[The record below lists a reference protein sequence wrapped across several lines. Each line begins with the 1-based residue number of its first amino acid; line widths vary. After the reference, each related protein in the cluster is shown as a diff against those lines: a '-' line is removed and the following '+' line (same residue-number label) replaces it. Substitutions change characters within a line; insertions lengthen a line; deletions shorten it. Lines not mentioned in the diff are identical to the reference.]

1 MRDLLLQA
9 LKRQSIERPPVWLM
23 RQAGRYMIDYQ
34 MLRAKHSLWSL
45 FHDPELAAKVTMLP
59 IDLLNV
65 DAAILFSDILV
76 LAEVFGCKIIFPEQG
91 GPYVTPFIDTLT
103 AIENLVAS
111 PALEKLRYV
120 AHTIQLVKPTL
131 TVPLLGFSAG
141 PFTLA
146 SYMIEGAGRAGFTKT
161 KSLIEHHE
169 KHFSLLLNKIA
180 DACIDFLRLQ
190 IQSGADAVQI
200 FDSWASVLSAEQFRL
215 FCLPYWKKI
224 MDGLK
229 DLGVPLVFFC
239 RDSHRFV
246 ADIASIAP
254 HAISIDEKGSMADI
268 RKIIGPDIA
277 LQGNL
282 CSQFLRD
289 ASRDMVIQETQK
301 LLLSMEGE
309 KGVIMNLGHGILPA
323 TPFENVKVFVETVK
337 NFKGTMH

>member
-1 MRDLLLQA
+1 
-9 LKRQSIERPPVWLM
+9 
-23 RQAGRYMIDYQ
+23 
-34 MLRAKHSLWSL
+34 
-45 FHDPELAAKVTMLP
+45 
-59 IDLLNV
+59 
-65 DAAILFSDILV
+65 
-76 LAEVFGCKIIFPEQG
+76 
-91 GPYVTPFIDTLT
+91 
-103 AIENLVAS
+103 
-111 PALEKLRYV
+111 
-120 AHTIQLVKPTL
+120 
-131 TVPLLGFSAG
+131 
-141 PFTLA
+141 
-146 SYMIEGAGRAGFTKT
+146 
-161 KSLIEHHE
+161 
-169 KHFSLLLNKIA
+169 
-180 DACIDFLRLQ
+180 
-190 IQSGADAVQI
+190 
-200 FDSWASVLSAEQFRL
+200 
-215 FCLPYWKKI
+215 

-337 NFKGTMH
+337 KFKGTMC